1 MGPMYRPAGLDDLL
15 GLTALEEAAN
25 LVALAHVFPP
35 ERYPFPTDDVLARW
49 VMVLAEPGV
58 TTMVRD
64 ADALVGGSSLDGG
77 SGRLA
82 AFAAYDASSLR
93 HLAVDPAYWGRGLA
107 AEGVDLAVSAI
118 RDGGAPQATL
128 WCLEEN
134 HRARGLY
141 EHLGW
146 RAGEGSRP
154 APWPPHP
161 TERQYV
167 LGLTSPSPEASD
179 G

>member
-1 MGPMYRPAGLDDLL
+1 MGEVYRQANLDDLL

-25 LVALAHVFPP
+25 LLALGHVFPAD
-35 ERYPFPTDDVLARW
+35 RYPFPTDDVLARW
-49 VMVLAEPGV
+49 VLVLAEPGATV
-58 TTMVRD
+58 MVVD
-64 ADALVGGSSLDGG
+64 ADDRVDGSYEDGG

-82 AFAAYDASSLR
+82 AFTAYDATSLR

-107 AEGVDLAVSAI
+107 AAGVDLALAAI
-118 RDGGAPQATL
+118 RSGGAPEATL
-128 WCLEEN
+128 WCLQEN

-146 RAGEGSRP
+146 QVTPESRP

-161 TERQYV
+161 TELQYRRD
-167 LGLTSPSPEASD
+167 LSRPSV
-179 G
+179 